1 MNPLES
7 NLNLLVIII
16 LGVMTI
22 SAWSRSLFII
32 SDFLQSFHRWAL
44 YGATFCLTI
53 LLLQRWIA
61 YGHIPLS
68 NLYESSLALS
78 WLILML
84 SLIFQKSEWSLLVM
98 IPTAWLLELFAAF
111 TLPSSIANSA
121 VLVPALQSNWL
132 MMHVSMMISS
142 YALLIIGAML
152 SIMWL
157 IMNLRAAQL
166 NLTEQFCFVTR
177 QSEMLTKLDY
187 WSYRLISVGFPLLT
201 IGIISGAVWANEVW
215 GSYWSWD
222 PKETWA
228 FLTWMIF
235 ALYLH
240 TRLNSNLHDRQKT
253 ALTATV
259 GLAIVWMCYLGVNLL
274 GKGLHSYGWFE

>member
-1 MNPLES
+1 M
-7 NLNLLVIII
+7 
-16 LGVMTI
+16 
-22 SAWSRSLFII
+22 
-32 SDFLQSFHRWAL
+32 
-44 YGATFCLTI
+44 
-53 LLLQRWIA
+53 
-61 YGHIPLS
+61 
-68 NLYESSLALS
+68 
-78 WLILML
+78 
-84 SLIFQKSEWSLLVM
+84 
-98 IPTAWLLELFAAF
+98 
-111 TLPSSIANSA
+111 
-121 VLVPALQSNWL
+121 
-132 MMHVSMMISS
+132 
-142 YALLIIGAML
+142 
-152 SIMWL
+152 
-157 IMNLRAAQL
+157 
-166 NLTEQFCFVTR
+166 TR